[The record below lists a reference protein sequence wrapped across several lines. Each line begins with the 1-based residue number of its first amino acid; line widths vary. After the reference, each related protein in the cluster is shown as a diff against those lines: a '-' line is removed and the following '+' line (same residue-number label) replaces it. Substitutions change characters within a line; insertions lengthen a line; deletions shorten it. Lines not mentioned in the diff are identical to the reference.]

1 MRSTH
6 SVHPALGSA
15 HPAERAA
22 SAPAGATTA
31 ARADFFFCLAAA
43 FRPPP
48 AGMRAAEWCTAL
60 ADDLADLAPA
70 IGPSTVGATD
80 ALRAFAAGPGGG
92 LDSLVEYSRLF
103 LVPPVKVTLNC
114 GVYLEGGLAGSVAQM
129 ISACYQR
136 AGFAPRADF
145 HDLPDHV
152 ALQLEFLG
160 ALLERAGD
168 GNDADLDAAAAFTDA
183 FVAGWAEPLR
193 DACERAAGHG
203 IASAQPF
210 IALAQL
216 LVDALELGDAPAA
229 R

>member
-1 MRSTH
+1 M
-6 SVHPALGSA
+6 
-15 HPAERAA
+15 AEPDAPGDG
-22 SAPAGATTA
+22 APAGATPA

-48 AGMRAAEWCTAL
+48 AGMQAAQWCTLL

-70 IGPSTVGATD
+70 IGPCAARAID
-80 ALRAFAAGPGGG
+80 ALRAFATGPGGG
-92 LDSLVEYSRLF
+92 CNWLVEYSRLF

-114 GVYLEGGLAGSVAQM
+114 GVYLEGGLAGSAAQM
-129 ISACYQR
+129 ISGCYAR
-136 AGFAPRADF
+136 AGFAARADF

-160 ALLERAGD
+160 ALLERAADGD
-168 GNDADLDAAAAFTDA
+168 AADLDAAGEFVDA

-193 DACERAAGHG
+193 DACARAAGHG
-203 IASAQPF
+203 IAAAQPF
-210 IALAQL
+210 GALAQL
-216 LVDALELGDAPAA
+216 LVDALELGDRSPA